1 MRPIPRFRPWLAA
14 LLGACLFVSGC
25 AATHARRPASEPLVH
40 VQGVKDVTV
49 AEARALSDAGV
60 MVLDVREP
68 HEFQEGHV
76 PGALNRPLG
85 ALDTWSRELD
95 PAGAYV
101 IICRSGKRSAQA
113 TRQLESRGFRNLRNV
128 TGGMLS
134 WEKDAHPIER

>member
-14 LLGACLFVSGC
+14 SLGAMLLISGC

-49 AEARALSDAGV
+49 SEARALSDAGV
-60 MVLDVREP
+60 TVLDVREP

-85 ALDTWSRELD
+85 ALDTWSQELD
-95 PAGAYV
+95 PAGSYV
-101 IICRSGKRSAQA
+101 IICRSGKRSSQA
-113 TRQLESRGFRNLRNV
+113 KQQLEGKGFRNLRNV

-134 WEKDAHPIER
+134 WEKDELPIER